1 MIGTRLR
8 RLRIPSSFRPRW
20 TVRLRLTLLYGGL
33 FVVGGA
39 VLLGITFALV
49 APGNPT
55 VISTKGGPAEA
66 FALSPG
72 TTAPS
77 YGAPIAPSG
86 PSGLVPPPGAVVGP
100 VPASSVPSP
109 HAKAQLE
116 GLLKAQADHER
127 SAQLHKLLTESG
139 VALGLMAVVS
149 VLLGW
154 IIAGRVLRPLRTMT
168 ATARRLSEDNLGDRI
183 ALRGP
188 DDELT
193 ELADTFDDL
202 LHRLD
207 TAFEAQR
214 RFVANASHELR
225 TPLTLERTVVE
236 VALSDPAADV
246 ESLRAMGRQVLRTNA
261 EHARLIDALLVLAR
275 SQRGLGQTEAVNMAT
290 VTLDAIEL
298 VTPVM
303 TSNDIRVDRSLDPAS
318 VTGDRALLE
327 RLVTNLVDNA
337 ARHNHGGGWVEV
349 RTGVHAGDATVEVS
363 NSGPRIARDQVGSL
377 FEPFRRLGADR
388 AGSPQ
393 GTGLGLSIVDAI
405 VTAHHGAIEARA
417 REGGGLDVRVAF
429 RERRAPRSSPVPI
442 PVTDPVPV
450 V

>member
-1 MIGTRLR
+1 MIGTRTR
-8 RLRIPSSFRPRW
+8 RLPLPSWLRPRW

-49 APGNPT
+49 APSDPT
-55 VISTKGGPAEA
+55 VIQVSGSQGAGSGGVAIQAPDGGPFGGSQSVTTPAG
-66 FALSPG
+66 PG
-72 TTAPS
+72 VFGAVP
-77 YGAPIAPSG
+77 GAPAPQ
-86 PSGLVPPPGAVVGP
+86 PSAR
-100 VPASSVPSP
+100 
-109 HAKAQLE
+109 AKAQLQ
-116 GLLKAQADHER
+116 GLLKAQADRER
-127 SAQLHKLLTESG
+127 SAQLHRLLIESG

-154 IIAGRVLRPLRTMT
+154 VVAGRVLRPLRTMT
-168 ATARRLSEDNLGDRI
+168 STARRLSEDNLGERI
-183 ALRGP
+183 ALQGP

-236 VALSDPAADV
+236 VALSDPTADV
-246 ESLRAMGRQVLRTNA
+246 ESLRAMGNQVLRTNA

-275 SQRGLGQTEAVNMAT
+275 SQRGLGRTEAVNLAT
-290 VTLDAIEL
+290 VTLDAIER
-298 VTPVM
+298 VTPM
-303 TSNDIRVDRSLDPAS
+303 TTTNDIRVDWSLDAAT

-327 RLVTNLVDNA
+327 RLLTNLIDNA

-349 RTGVHAGDATVEVS
+349 RTGAHAGNATVEVS
-363 NSGPRIARDQVGSL
+363 NSGPSIAVDQVGSL

-393 GTGLGLSIVDAI
+393 GAGLGLSIVDAI
-405 VTAHHGAIEARA
+405 VTAHHGTIAARP
-417 REGGGLDVRVAF
+417 RTGGGLDVRVAL
-429 RERRAPRSSPVPI
+429 RERRPSRLSPAPIR
-442 PVTDPVPV
+442 VTDPVPV